1 MLDYK
6 GLEKCFEKLPTDL
19 QHLLKKSEGKT
30 EVDLSNYSLQWL
42 SNDAFQIL
50 SEGLHQNKR
59 LRKLLLR
66 NCDLSFCFNQKSEQ
80 IKNLLR
86 GLNNLETID
95 LSNSQL
101 CLDDISSSVL
111 TELAHLP
118 RLNKLILLDEHHS
131 AWVPE
136 LFEGLRNLP
145 IFRVY
150 EQEGGLCFLNY
161 HEANALMEAL
171 RTEEKTA
178 QYFLGEPKQVESK
191 KNEPGDSQDLLKS
204 LQAALE
210 AHSNIKTWFTYY
222 KAMSF
227 SPPKH
232 SWLFPPERV
241 SFTQQM
247 VAALRFIDRLR
258 VPGLSLRYFSA
269 IKIFMLDIDQG
280 YAASFEQLMVA
291 LLDAYPFFQKIDEAY
306 FSSLTTKKKPAVA
319 TWQIMFPPFAISQV
333 GWDLLQ
339 DVRAKYG
346 NRITVMMR
354 EPKPSKNLEEE
365 KNKYTTRPTI
375 DLRITKALTLRF
387 AQENLFHQLTQNR
400 LKATLN
406 EWLSGLNQLFND
418 PTTKPLVYEFFIV
431 HHLCTIA
438 EIRNLEELHAVLA
451 QLKDRDKSAEAKTK
465 LAPLDQEILG
475 LLKPDSTTLGKWL
488 AVTLPTENTLKRA
501 SEQSTLPTLPQT
513 SSWASQRTSE
523 PEIKEKTRSAFAE
536 EQILLQARAWLGAI
550 AFHHLTGKTA
560 AAGMYWYGRY
570 LETLPLTEKKPPL
583 ESSQNFVLEQARKS
597 GLYWLRLAALR
608 YEHRASTHYLQERAN
623 SLRERA
629 EKQKTTIQALLRPAD
644 CYQLMLTCEA
654 LAPILQHRQLAPP
667 NHLLSLFAEVGNLR
681 DMALEL
687 DILYGNRYS
696 DNMFA
701 LLLVI
706 ASVSKDLITWF
717 MQAGMSREFFK
728 DRTYKNNYLRTMQFY
743 LISLVADN
751 LISESVRGY
760 YLQEL
765 AAHHPKSVLAAQL
778 ISPPLKE
785 ESNAV
790 VRYHAVPLARVITD
804 KLLPLF
810 QMHSNLKVKKNLD
823 EEEAKLKDFC
833 EFFDKH
839 IPQYLAHGRLFN
851 VLINE
856 REDPYFIAAMLHN
869 ILNEALVYFG
879 LDNSS
884 FAEKIHETMQDIKS
898 TLDYLGGKHLTA
910 LQPTSMGFTATLS
923 QQLESYAAT
932 ANVANVVKLKLL
944 PKFAASPSEYHLPH
958 QKETSLAT
966 KALYGGAALVEVA
979 HFSLPLIVLATG
991 VGLPALLGGGALV
1004 QGVRMALENVHPYAE
1019 AAEHFFEQN
1028 IFINMIPQL
1037 AHIHHSVHE
1046 AGIFSHEHQEERHQL
1061 IEASVL
1067 SELNHLVSNA
1077 SPIHRDAFSML
1088 VRHWD
1093 MVYCV
1098 IPLTL
1103 KTPIMLLLLSQT
1115 IKYFSLSFLLFS
1127 K

>member
-1 MLDYK
+1 
-6 GLEKCFEKLPTDL
+6 
-19 QHLLKKSEGKT
+19 
-30 EVDLSNYSLQWL
+30 
-42 SNDAFQIL
+42 
-50 SEGLHQNKR
+50 
-59 LRKLLLR
+59 
-66 NCDLSFCFNQKSEQ
+66 
-80 IKNLLR
+80 
-86 GLNNLETID
+86 
-95 LSNSQL
+95 
-101 CLDDISSSVL
+101 
-111 TELAHLP
+111 
-118 RLNKLILLDEHHS
+118 
-131 AWVPE
+131 
-136 LFEGLRNLP
+136 FEGLRHLP
-145 IFRVY
+145 LFRVY
-150 EQEGGLCFLNY
+150 EQGNVVCFLNY
-161 HEANALMEAL
+161 HEANAFMEAL

-178 QYFLGEPKQVESK
+178 QYFLGESEHTEPQKKDSADPDALPES
-191 KNEPGDSQDLLKS
+191 LKF
-204 LQAALE
+204 ALT
-210 AHSNIKTWFTYY
+210 AHSNIETWLTYY

-227 SPPKH
+227 SPPKY
-232 SWLFPPERV
+232 SWSSPSKKI
-241 SFTQQM
+241 SFTPQM
-247 VAALRFIDRLR
+247 VSALRFIDQLR
-258 VPGLSLRYFSA
+258 VPGLSLRYFPA
-269 IKIFMLDIDQG
+269 KKVFMLDIDQG

-291 LLDAYPFFQKIDEAY
+291 LLDAYPFFPEIDEVY
-306 FSSLTTKKKPAVA
+306 FLDLPTTWKKPAVA

-387 AQENLFHQLTQNR
+387 AQERLFYQLTQNR
-400 LKATLN
+400 QKETLN
-406 EWLSGLNQLFND
+406 EWLNRLKQLFND
-418 PTTKPLVYEFFIV
+418 STTKPLVYEFFIA
-431 HHLCTIA
+431 HHLCTIP
-438 EIRNLEELHAVLA
+438 EIRNLEELHPVLA
-451 QLKDRDKSAEAKTK
+451 KLQSQDNVSVEKSQQQ
-465 LAPLDQEILG
+465 LAPLDQEIRG
-475 LLKPDSTTLGKWL
+475 LLEANSTTLGKWL
-488 AVTLPTENTLKRA
+488 TVTLPAPVEVTPSQT
-501 SEQSTLPTLPQT
+501 STKDAQT
-513 SSWASQRTSE
+513 SSKRKIE
-523 PEIKEKTRSAFAE
+523 GKTRRAFAE
-536 EQILLQARAWLGAI
+536 EQILLKARAWLGAI

-856 REDPYFIAAMLHN
+856 REDPYFIAAMLHT

-898 TLDYLGGKHLTA
+898 TLDYLGGKHQTA

-944 PKFAASPSEYHLPH
+944 PKFAATPSEYHLPH

-1004 QGVRMALENVHPYAE
+1004 QGVRMALENIHPYAE
-1019 AAEHFFEQN
+1019 AAEHLFEQN